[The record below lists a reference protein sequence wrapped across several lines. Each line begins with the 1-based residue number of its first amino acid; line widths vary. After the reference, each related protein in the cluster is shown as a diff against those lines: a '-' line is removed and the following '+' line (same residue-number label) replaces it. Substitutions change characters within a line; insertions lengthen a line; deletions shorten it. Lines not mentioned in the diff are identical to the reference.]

1 MSFKNKNIFCDIDF
15 NLFDK
20 TIVETLKAAIEKY
33 WEQEVKV
40 TLRAVNDFFE
50 LRDEKLIKNIDFFSS
65 QIKVEK
71 HKPII
76 VRLSSGFAE
85 NFLDIT
91 LQNNSKRFKLS
102 DLSSLEIKILNNFSE
117 FLYKRLKDVLI
128 SEKNLKLTEKSEKN
142 VNFLFLVGLKN
153 ELMSEIMLTIPLD
166 RIDLKTVKK
175 VKTFTDEDFRTSCA
189 TVRIK
194 AGSSKITLDELKNL
208 TTDDIVVLENSDSSK
223 LTLISGEFEK
233 KFNVKVNPSLVLN
246 IDNEGNSQDSNI
258 SYDEVIMEKNL
269 WDDIQIE
276 INAEFEKVKM
286 TIGELKQITQ
296 GQVVDLGSVFDNEI
310 SLFVEDKKVAKG
322 ELIII
327 NDRYAVRLN
336 EVLSSKAPQSE
347 EIKEQS
353 AQKPQNDPKPMPQ
366 SSQKTPP
373 NPMPQKPQ
381 MKQPQQKAKVVEDEE
396 FDYSDFEK

>member
-1 MSFKNKNIFCDIDF
+1 MSFKDKNIFNNINF
-15 NLFDK
+15 NLFGDMI
-20 TIVETLKAAIEKY
+20 TETVKVAVEKY
-33 WEQEVKV
+33 WEQEAEI
-40 TLRAVNDFFE
+40 TLKAVNDYRE
-50 LRDEKLIKNIDFFSS
+50 LRDEKLVKNIDFFSC

-76 VRLSSGFAE
+76 ARLSKEFIQ
-85 NFLDIT
+85 NFLDLT
-91 LQNNSKRFKLS
+91 LQNNSKDFKLAN
-102 DLSSLEIKILNNFSE
+102 LTPLEIKILNNFSE
-117 FLYKRLKDVLI
+117 FLYRRLKEVLI
-128 SEKNLKLTEKSEKN
+128 PEKNLKLTENSQKYI
-142 VNFLFLVGLKN
+142 NFLFLLGLKN
-153 ELMSEIMLTIPLD
+153 ETVCELMVSIPID
-166 RIDLKTVKK
+166 RIEFKTLDK
-175 VKTFTDEDFRTSCA
+175 VKSFNDEDFRTSTA

-208 TTDDIVVLENSDSSK
+208 SEDDIVLLEDSDSSK
-223 LTLISGEFEK
+223 LILISGDFEK

-246 IDNEGNSQDSNI
+246 LDEGDNSGNSGNEI
-258 SYDEVIMEKNL
+258 YDEVIMEKNL

-310 SLFVEDKKVAKG
+310 SLFVENKKVAKG

-336 EVLSSKAPQSE
+336 EVLSSKNSQNAAIE
-347 EIKEQS
+347 
-353 AQKPQNDPKPMPQ
+353 AQINAKNNAVPKPTQPSQTKTQQTQKIQ
-366 SSQKTPP
+366 SKP
-373 NPMPQKPQ
+373 PQKET
-381 MKQPQQKAKVVEDEE
+381 KQSVEDEE